1 MGDLFIPTKE
11 PLLAPETVAYA
22 ELCRTALGLQEWK
35 IWLSEHDAP
44 GGDSDTAGYTD
55 LDTRYLR
62 ATITLL
68 RGLRPERVR
77 EVLLHE
83 MLHVALAWLDQVL
96 RNIVMRLP
104 ADDQTCA
111 FALYGEVEDQTIERL
126 VRALRP
132 YLEPAED
139 SSAEDA

>member
-1 MGDLFIPTKE
+1 MGNLSIPTE
-11 PLLAPETVAYA
+11 APLLAPETVAYA

-44 GGDSDTAGYTD
+44 GGDADTAGYTD

-83 MLHVALAWLDQVL
+83 MLHVALAWLDQAV

-104 ADDQTCA
+104 TDDQTYV
-111 FALYGEVEDQTIERL
+111 FALYGEMEDQTIERL
-126 VRALRP
+126 VRALGP
-132 YLEPAED
+132 HLDLAKE
-139 SSAEDA
+139 SSADA